1 MGPGLYVCT
10 TGHPG
15 YRFVAKLGSTN
26 HHLFVFAATELET
39 AVATTATCDFVVR
52 LLATITEDGAFIGGR
67 GRPGLFHFFQES
79 QDNLGKVTLENLAL
93 NEE

>member
-1 MGPGLYVCT
+1 M
-10 TGHPG
+10 
-15 YRFVAKLGSTN
+15 N

-67 GRPGLFHFFQES
+67 GRFLSAPISGPGLFHFFQES